1 MITIDA
7 SIWFQIIGML
17 VLIVVLNSLL
27 YKPIRQL
34 LQERESKMAAIKE
47 EAERFERNADQ
58 LLENFNAKL
67 ASARS
72 EGIKKREELKAK
84 AREEEKALID
94 ESTKEATQKK
104 QELLSELTAQIEAA
118 RKELKA
124 QAEAFAMEIAQKLLG
139 RAI

>member
-17 VLIVVLNSLL
+17 ILIVVLNSLL
-27 YKPIRQL
+27 YKPIRQM

-72 EGIKKREELKAK
+72 QGMKKREELKAQ
-84 AREEEKALID
+84 AREEEKALIE
-94 ESTKEATQKK
+94 ESTKEASEKK
-104 QELLSELTAQIEAA
+104 QELLSQLTAQIEAA
-118 RKELKA
+118 RAELKA

>member
-17 VLIVVLNSLL
+17 ILIVVLNSLL
-27 YKPIRQL
+27 YKPIRQM

-72 EGIKKREELKAK
+72 QGMKKREELKAQ
-84 AREEEKALID
+84 AREEEKALIE
-94 ESTKEATQKK
+94 ESSKEASEKK
-104 QELLSELTAQIEAA
+104 QELLSQLTAQVEAA
-118 RKELKA
+118 RAELKA

>member
-27 YKPIRQL
+27 YKPIRQM
-34 LQERESKMAAIKE
+34 LQERESKMAAIRE
-47 EAERFERNADQ
+47 EAERSERNTDQ

-67 ASARS
+67 ANARS
-72 EGIKKREELKAK
+72 QGIKKREELKAQ
-84 AREEEKALID
+84 AREEEKALIE

-104 QELLSELTAQIEAA
+104 QELLGELTAQIEAA

-124 QAEAFAMEIAQKLLG
+124 QAEAFAVEIAQKLLG